1 MNKQEA
7 IKKTEETVLRNI
19 SVTYQGKKETWYI
32 DGVETPKSEVV
43 DFISPNKAIIE
54 APDTSELVFKPKG
67 GGDYFAI
74 GSFCDIID
82 FINYTQSTTDR
93 HIKLGNC
100 FRIEEDAKN
109 SAKYYIMNSEYDYWF
124 PWSGQP
130 KPKVLPKGLEYWCS
144 ARGKWKKS
152 TYIVPCDI
160 SIYDIYRWKRSEQ
173 G

>member
-7 IKKTEETVLRNI
+7 IKKTEELEK
-19 SVTYQGKKETWYI
+19 QLAEL
-32 DGVETPKSEVV
+32 
-43 DFISPNKAIIE
+43 KAIIE

-93 HIKLGNC
+93 HIKVGNC
-100 FRIEEDAKN
+100 FRTKEDAKN

-130 KPKVLPKGLEYWCS
+130 KPKVLPKGLEAWNQS
-144 ARGKWKKS
+144 KFTSEWNKTK
-152 TYIVPCDI
+152 TKNMVDVV
-160 SIYDIYRWKRSEQ
+160 YRWKRSEQ